1 MNERTC
7 IVTRRTGPIEDMI
20 RFVAAPDDS
29 VAPDLKARLP
39 GRGAWVS
46 ADADT
51 VRKAVAKGA
60 FARAMRRPVK
70 PAADLDQLVAGL
82 LKDQALG
89 ALGMAMRAGQV
100 ITGYAKVEAAVRG
113 AKAQILIHASDGAKE
128 GWRKL
133 DKALRAMEHGRGEQV
148 APPFLMRWFSAADLG
163 LALGRENVVH
173 AAVKQGRLAVSFLQA
188 ATRWHRYVD
197 AAGKLV

>member
-7 IVTRRTGPIEDMI
+7 IVTRRTGPVDGLI
-20 RFVAAPDDS
+20 RFVAAPDGS
-29 VAPDLKARLP
+29 VAPDLKSRLP

-46 ADADT
+46 ADAAT
-51 VRKAVAKGA
+51 VRRAVAKGF
-60 FARAMRRPVK
+60 FARAMRCPVK

-89 ALGMAMRAGQV
+89 ALGMAMRAGHV
-100 ITGYAKVEAAVRG
+100 VTGYAKVEAAVRG

-133 DKALRAMEHGRGEQV
+133 DKALRAMERDGGAEDS
-148 APPFLMRWFSAADLG
+148 APFLMRWFSAADLG
-163 LALGRENVVH
+163 LALGRGNVVH
-173 AAVKQGRLAVSFLQA
+173 AAVKHGRLAVSFLQT